1 MADAETY
8 KLLQDKATNAV
19 ELLYNRY
26 GRKLYSY
33 GITKW
38 NLDED
43 ESWELVYQTLY
54 KVVESAGRYSF
65 ESEQKFGSF
74 IFKMFINY
82 LRNHYRDGKK
92 KKENFEQVSFN
103 ESEYDD
109 YDTPGGVG
117 REVKNRLADASMREA
132 EREGEPEPESEGM
145 TLLKDELEKL
155 EDWQR
160 MLLLMRSQNIPY
172 EEISRHVGKPE
183 TQLKVYYQRLK
194 ERLMKRLGDKLQ
206 YVTKN

>member
-1 MADAETY
+1 MANAETY

-38 NLDED
+38 NLNED
-43 ESWELVYQTLY
+43 ESWDLVYQTLY
-54 KVVESAGRYSF
+54 KVVDTAGRYTF

-82 LRNHYRDGKK
+82 LRNHYRDNKK
-92 KKENFEQVSFN
+92 VKENFEQVSFN
-103 ESEYDD
+103 ETEYDD

-117 REVKNRLADASMREA
+117 REVKERLADASMREA
-132 EREGEPEPESEGM
+132 EREGEPEPESQGM
-145 TLLKDELEKL
+145 TLLKDELEKM

>member
-1 MADAETY
+1 MANAETY
-8 KLLQDKATNAV
+8 KLIQDKAPNAV

-26 GRKLYSY
+26 GSKLYSY
-33 GITKW
+33 GISKW

-43 ESWELVYQTLY
+43 ESWDLVYQTLY
-54 KVVESAGRYSF
+54 KIVDTADRYTF

-74 IFKMFINY
+74 IFKIFINY
-82 LRNHYRDGKK
+82 LRNHYRDNKK
-92 KKENFEQVSFN
+92 VKENFEQISFN
-103 ESEYDD
+103 ESEFDD
-109 YDTPGGVG
+109 YETRGGVG
-117 REVKNRLADASMREA
+117 REVKDRLADASMKEA
-132 EREGEPEPESEGM
+132 EREGEPEPESEHM
-145 TLLKDELEKL
+145 TLLKAELEKL

-194 ERLMKRLGDKLQ
+194 ERLMKKLGDKIQ

>member
-43 ESWELVYQTLY
+43 ESWDLVYQTLY
-54 KVVESAGRYSF
+54 KVVDTAARYSF

-74 IFKMFINY
+74 IFKIFINY
-82 LRNHYRDGKK
+82 LRNHYRDHKK
-92 KKENFEQVSFN
+92 EKENFEQVSFN
-103 ESEYDD
+103 ETEYDD

-117 REVKNRLADASMREA
+117 REVKERLADASMREA
-132 EREGEPEPESEGM
+132 EKEGEPEPESQGM
-145 TLLKDELEKL
+145 TLLKDELEKM

-183 TQLKVYYQRLK
+183 SQLKVYYQRLK
-194 ERLMKRLGDKLQ
+194 ERLVKRLGDKLQ

>member
-54 KVVESAGRYSF
+54 KVVDSAGRYSF

-74 IFKMFINY
+74 IFKIFINY
-82 LRNHYRDGKK
+82 LRNHYRDNKK
-92 KKENFEQVSFN
+92 QKENFEQVSFN
-103 ESEYDD
+103 ETEYDD

-117 REVKNRLADASMREA
+117 REVKERLADASMREA

-145 TLLKDELEKL
+145 TLLKDELEKM

>member
-1 MADAETY
+1 MANAETY

-26 GRKLYSY
+26 GSKLYSY
-33 GITKW
+33 GISKW

-54 KVVESAGRYSF
+54 KVVDTAGRYSF
-65 ESEQKFGSF
+65 ETEQKFGSF
-74 IFKMFINY
+74 VFKIFINY

-92 KKENFEQVSFN
+92 QKENFEQISFN

-109 YDTPGGVG
+109 YETPGGIG
-117 REVKNRLADASMREA
+117 REVKNKLADESMKEA
-132 EREGEPEPESEGM
+132 ERDGEVEPESQGM
-145 TLLKDELEKL
+145 SLLKEELEKL

-194 ERLMKRLGDKLQ
+194 ERLMKKLGDKLQ

>member
-1 MADAETY
+1 MANAETY
-8 KLLQDKATNAV
+8 ILLQDKATNAV

-38 NLDED
+38 NLNED
-43 ESWELVYQTLY
+43 ESWDLVYQTLY
-54 KVVESAGRYSF
+54 KVVDTAARYSF

-74 IFKMFINY
+74 IFKIFINY

-92 KKENFEQVSFN
+92 QKESFEEIPFN

-109 YDTPGGVG
+109 YENIGGVG
-117 REVKNRLADASMREA
+117 REVKERLADASMEEA
-132 EREGEPEPESEGM
+132 ARDGEPEQESEGM
-145 TLLKDELEKL
+145 TLLKDELEKM

-172 EEISRHVGKPE
+172 EEISKHVGKPE

-206 YVTKN
+206 FVTKN

>member
-1 MADAETY
+1 MAHAETY

-33 GITKW
+33 GIGKW
-38 NLDED
+38 NLNED
-43 ESWELVYQTLY
+43 ESWDLVYQTLY
-54 KVVESAGRYSF
+54 KVVDTAGRYSF

-74 IFKMFINY
+74 IFKIFINY
-82 LRNHYRDGKK
+82 LRNHYRDHKK
-92 KKENFEQVSFN
+92 QNESFQQISFN
-103 ESEYDD
+103 ESQYDD
-109 YDTPGGVG
+109 YDNPGGVG
-117 REVKNRLADASMREA
+117 REVKARLADASIKESA
-132 EREGEPEPESEGM
+132 KEGEEEPESQGM
-145 TLLKDELEKL
+145 ALLKDELEKM

-206 YVTKN
+206 FVTKN